1 MSTNLHVTAPPQV
14 FAASSTAKIMWAI
27 SACLA
32 PAAGWGIYLFGPD
45 AAIVLAATLL
55 AAVAFETGFA
65 ALAGRRTLRDGSAVL
80 TGLLI
85 GMSMPPAVPLYVPI
99 TAVFFALGVVK
110 WSFGGLGSN
119 WMNPALA
126 GRVFVFFCWNDA
138 MQRWTAPGVLPSL
151 ADGASAATPLA
162 TVREGLA
169 AGRVAEG
176 PLALLDQLGYPRTA
190 LDGSVTSWLNERV
203 FSLVNVQIPEGYVDL
218 FLGNSAGSIG
228 ETSALLLLLGSIY
241 LVANGIARWEIAL
254 SFFGSFAVLT
264 LLFGGAAY
272 GFADGADLGNGFG
285 SGDVLFHLF
294 TGGFLLVMFFMAT
307 DTVTAPITSSGM
319 LLYGLGAG
327 SLAFLLRAYG
337 AYPEGVALAVLVM
350 NVFVPIID
358 RRTRR
363 RRA

>member
-27 SACLA
+27 TACLA
-32 PAAGWGIYLFGPD
+32 PAAGWGIYLFGTE
-45 AAIVLAATLL
+45 AVVVLATTIG
-55 AAVAFETGFA
+55 AAVVFEAGFA
-65 ALAGRRTLRDGSAVL
+65 AIAGRRTLGDGSAVL

-85 GMSMPPAVPLYVPI
+85 GMSMPPAVPLYVPV

-110 WSFGGLGSN
+110 WSFGGLGGN

-126 GRVFVFFCWNDA
+126 GRVFVFFCWNDS
-138 MQRWTAPGVLPSL
+138 MQRWTAPSVLPSV
-151 ADGASAATPLA
+151 ADATSAATPLG
-162 TVREGLA
+162 TIREGLA

-176 PLALLDQLGYPRTA
+176 PLALLDQLGYPRTT

-241 LVANGIARWEIAL
+241 LVANGIARWEITV
-254 SFFGSFAVLT
+254 SFFGSFAIFT
-264 LLFGGAAY
+264 ILLGGVAF
-272 GFADGADLGNGFG
+272 GFAHGEVVAGGFG

-294 TGGFLLVMFFMAT
+294 SGGILLVMFFMAT
-307 DTVTAPITSSGM
+307 DTVTAPITSLGM
-319 LLYGLGAG
+319 VLYGLGAG
-327 SLAFLLRAYG
+327 ALAFLLRAFG
-337 AYPEGVALAVLVM
+337 AYPEGAALAVLVM

-363 RRA
+363 RRR